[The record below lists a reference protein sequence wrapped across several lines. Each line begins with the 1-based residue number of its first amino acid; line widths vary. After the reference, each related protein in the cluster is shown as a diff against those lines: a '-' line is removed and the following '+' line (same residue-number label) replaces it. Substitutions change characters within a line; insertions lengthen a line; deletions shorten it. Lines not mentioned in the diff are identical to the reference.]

1 MEQARNQG
9 AGLAKLQLF
18 EYRRVR
24 VPDLRLW
31 TARDVAAME
40 ALGNELISYSSTPQV
55 VLTKI
60 DRLIASTIGNPVLSN
75 AELPILVEEMDRRA
89 RRPKE

>member
-1 MEQARNQG
+1 
-9 AGLAKLQLF
+9 
-18 EYRRVR
+18 